1 MNYRAIF
8 RINEPEVIAEEIEG
22 EVIILNFDSG
32 SYYSLNENA
41 MGIWRLLQAGYP
53 STAILGAWQAG
64 CASDE
69 EQVAA
74 AFTTFMEQLQ
84 QERLIVPAALAAI
97 PADAP
102 LMTVMNPAEGLALQK
117 FTDLQNL
124 LLLDPIHDVD
134 EMGWPHPAP

>member
-1 MNYRAIF
+1 MHHQAAF

-41 MGIWRLLQAGYP
+41 MGIWHLLQGGYP
-53 STAILGAWQAG
+53 YTALLNAWQAACKSAG
-64 CASDE
+64 E
-69 EQVAA
+69 PVIVT
-74 AFTTFMEQLQ
+74 FTTFMEELQ
-84 QERLIVPAALAAI
+84 QERLIVPTTLTAI

-102 LMTVMNPAEGLALQK
+102 ALAVVNPAAGLVLNK

>member
-1 MNYRAIF
+1 MKHQAAF

-41 MGIWRLLQAGYP
+41 MEIWHLLQAGYP
-53 STAILGAWQAG
+53 YTAILDAWQAA
-64 CASDE
+64 CANDG
-69 EQVAA
+69 EQVVAT
-74 AFTTFMEQLQ
+74 FTAFMEQLQ

-102 LMTVMNPAEGLALQK
+102 LLTVGTPADGLLLHK

-124 LLLDPIHDVD
+124 LLLDPIHDVN